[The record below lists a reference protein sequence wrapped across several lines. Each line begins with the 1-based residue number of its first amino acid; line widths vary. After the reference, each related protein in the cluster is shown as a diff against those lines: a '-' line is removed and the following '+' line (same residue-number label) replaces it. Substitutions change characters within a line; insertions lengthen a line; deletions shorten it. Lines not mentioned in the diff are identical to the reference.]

1 MEDLAITPCHTPPE
15 LHPERFLNDALEDS
29 ITALA
34 ANIAAATWQLL
45 TLIAEFDRR
54 EVWGNHGLNSCAHW
68 LNWQCGIALGAA
80 REKVRVARALEHLP
94 LISAAFA
101 AGVVS
106 YSKVRAMTRVATP
119 ENEDTLL
126 MIARHGTA
134 MHVEQTVR
142 AYRQVQRIEETEKAN
157 GAHRARSLDWYYD
170 DDGMLVIQ
178 ARLPAETGA
187 MLLKAL
193 AAAADD
199 LAADDVPTGQIKE
212 TAVDA
217 DVPAGTSARAAH
229 PAAVRRADALCLL
242 GEQFLAHGAVTSRQT
257 DRHQI
262 VVHVDRD
269 TLRAADRTAR
279 CEIEHG
285 PALAAETARRL
296 ACDAGIVQIEEDAD
310 GQPLAIG
317 RKTRAVPSA
326 IRRALE
332 ARDRGCRFPGCTR
345 HRTVDSHHIRH
356 WADGGETSVQNLVLL
371 CRHHH
376 QLVHEGGF
384 SLERRDDGKLL
395 FLRPD
400 GLPLPEVPAPTPATE
415 DLAEW
420 VRASGLHVSAETCVP
435 NWRGE
440 RLDLDHAVLGLL
452 QSDGRMNN
460 TRMRLSSGS

>member
-15 LHPERFLNDALEDS
+15 FHSERSPDDALEDS
-29 ITALA
+29 ITTLA

-45 TLIAEFDRR
+45 MLIAEFDRR
-54 EVWGNHGLNSCAHW
+54 EVWGKHGLHSCAHW
-68 LNWQCGIALGAA
+68 LNWKWGIALGAA

-157 GAHRARSLDWYYD
+157 GAHQARHLDWYYD

-178 ARLPAETGA
+178 ARLPTETGA

-199 LAADDVPTGQIKE
+199 LVADDVPTGQIKE
-212 TAVDA
+212 PLVDA
-217 DVPAGTSARAAH
+217 DVPAGTSPGAAH

-242 GEQFLAHGAVTSRQT
+242 GEQFLAHGALTSKQA

-262 VVHVDRD
+262 VVYVDRD
-269 TLRAADRTAR
+269 TLRAEDRTTR

-310 GQPLAIG
+310 GEPLAIG

-332 ARDRGCRFPGCTR
+332 ARDRGCRFPGCIR
-345 HRTVDSHHIRH
+345 HRSVDAHHIRH

-376 QLVHEGGF
+376 QLIHEGGF
-384 SLERRDDGKLL
+384 TLERRDDGKLL

-400 GLPLPEVPAPTPATE
+400 GMLLPEVPAPTPATE
-415 DLAEW
+415 DLAQL
-420 VRASGLHVSAETCVP
+420 VRARGIHVSAETCVA

-452 QSDGRMNN
+452 QSDGRMKDM
-460 TRMRLSSGS
+460 RMGSGAAP

>member
-1 MEDLAITPCHTPPE
+1 MEDLAITPSHTPPE
-15 LHPERFLNDALEDS
+15 FHPERFLNDTLEDS
-29 ITALA
+29 ITTLA

-45 TLIAEFDRR
+45 MLIAEFDRR

-157 GAHRARSLDWYYD
+157 GAHQARSLDWHYD

-199 LAADDVPTGQIKE
+199 LAADGTPTDPMKE
-212 TAVDA
+212 TAVDTN
-217 DVPAGTSARAAH
+217 VPAGTSPSAAH
-229 PAAVRRADALCLL
+229 PAATRRADALSHL
-242 GEQFLAHGAVTSRQT
+242 GEQFLAQGAVTSRQA

-262 VVHVDRD
+262 VVHVDRE
-269 TLRAADRTAR
+269 TLRAADRTTR

-296 ACDAGIVQIEEDAD
+296 ACDAGIVEIEEDAD
-310 GQPLAIG
+310 GQALAIG

-345 HRTVDSHHIRH
+345 HRTVDAHHIQH
-356 WADGGETSVQNLVLL
+356 WADGGETSVDNLLLL

-376 QLVHEGGF
+376 RLVHEGGF
-384 SLERRDDGKLL
+384 ALERRDDGKLL

-400 GLPLPEVPAPTPATE
+400 GMPLPEVPAPTPATE
-415 DLAEW
+415 DLAKL
-420 VRASGLHVSAETCVP
+420 VRMTGLHVSAETCVP

-440 RLDLDHAVLGLL
+440 RLDLDLAVLGLL

-460 TRMRLSSGS
+460 TRMGLSSGS